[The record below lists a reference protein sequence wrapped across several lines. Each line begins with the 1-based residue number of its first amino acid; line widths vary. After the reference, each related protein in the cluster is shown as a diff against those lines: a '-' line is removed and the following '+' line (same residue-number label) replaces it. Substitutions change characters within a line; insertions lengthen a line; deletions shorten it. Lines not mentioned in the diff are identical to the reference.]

1 MSNLLVWLDG
11 KTRLMPI
18 LFLFWAIFWGMNGG
32 DKFFNGAS
40 LANLEPWSAK
50 SVLVDRNGQIAY
62 RQHPILPQGLY
73 GITRDAKMT
82 NYFARI
88 GLPKWLALASLYV
101 LGVFEVVLGLV
112 FLALLAW
119 SALPRVTR
127 ERKTGRLRHFT
138 DRTIHRLA
146 FKGGIIIFL
155 LFALGDILFG
165 DRAELW
171 EHGTYMVL
179 CLITYD
185 LWYRTDRYVRL
196 IEQGKVPEHAL

>member
-50 SVLVDRNGQIAY
+50 SVLVDRDGQIAY

-73 GITRDAKMT
+73 GITRDAKT
-82 NYFARI
+82 ANYFARI
-88 GLPKWLALASLYV
+88 GLPKWMALASLYA
-101 LGVFEVVLGLV
+101 LAVFEVVLGLV

-119 SALPRVTR
+119 SALPRMTR
-127 ERKTGRLRHFT
+127 KRKTGPLRHFT

-146 FKGGIIIFL
+146 FKGGILVFL

-171 EHGTYMVL
+171 EHGTYMIL

-185 LWYRTDRYVRL
+185 MWYRTDRYVRL
-196 IEQGKVPEHAL
+196 VEQGKVPEHAL